1 MSCLFHHFIIISR
14 HYIKDGYDLFSIL
27 HYTYI
32 FLGGCVSATYLFVL
46 TQSPQLDIRYYV
58 CMSAFYMCV
67 CMHML
72 CLCRNKLILMEKV

>member
-14 HYIKDGYDLFSIL
+14 HYIKDGYELFSIL

-46 TQSPQLDIRYYV
+46 TQSPQLDIRYV

-67 CMHML
+67 FMHM